1 MLASARSI
9 AIKVKPSV
17 PTGKMVVFSASQDA
31 ETAFACQKEKHGLF
45 TYYLLKKLQESKGEV
60 TLGELQSYL
69 TQEVKRQ
76 SFADRNKIQ
85 TPTVIPSQTLTDSW
99 QQIRLK

>member
-1 MLASARSI
+1 
-9 AIKVKPSV
+9 
-17 PTGKMVVFSASQDA
+17 KMVVFSASQEA
-31 ETAFACQKEKHGLF
+31 ETAFAYQKEKHGLF

-60 TLGELQSYL
+60 ILGELQNYL

-85 TPTVIPSQTLTDSW
+85 TPTVIPSQTLTESW